1 VRRHHIGER
10 GELAFVAPL
19 TGRGLRE
26 RVGEVVEA
34 GGVEPGD
41 DARRFVARVGRGDGG
56 GRA

>member
-1 VRRHHIGER
+1 MRRDLLGER
-10 GELAFVAPL
+10 GELGFVGPL
-19 TGRGLRE
+19 ASRRLGE

-41 DARRFVARVGRGDGG
+41 DARRLVALVVAGDGG